1 MEDEIKTLEENLS
14 TIDAKLTNNSNYEDY
29 KEILKLT
36 EDRQKL
42 ENKLNS
48 LYEEWILLDDKV

>member
-14 TIDAKLTNNSNYEDY
+14 TIDVKLTNNSNYEDY

>member
-14 TIDAKLTNNSNYEDY
+14 TIDEKLTNNSNYEDY

-36 EDRQKL
+36 EDRQML